1 MVLER
6 VAMKGN
12 IIFRISDQNLYI
24 DLILVEN
31 IYPVLFTC
39 LDDYKNMYI
48 SVCYYADGTKTC
60 WLLTKTD
67 PEKLIALLS
76 NKVTIRELFESDELW
91 SVCSTEDEE
100 NIYVEKIADYRSFDP
115 VAFPVKGEYMDADSG
130 EFTEEISV
138 LQQRLTSHT

>member
-1 MVLER
+1 MNKDVL
-6 VAMKGN
+6 
-12 IIFRISDQNLYI
+12 FQISEIKLYE

-39 LDDYKNMYI
+39 IDDFWNTYL
-48 SVCYYADGTKTC
+48 SVCYYADGVKTC

-115 VAFPVKGEYMDADSG
+115 TVFPVEGEYMDADSG

-138 LQQRLTSHT
+138 LQQRLASYT

>member
-1 MVLER
+1 MNKDVSF
-6 VAMKGN
+6 K
-12 IIFRISDQNLYI
+12 ISGVKLYE

-39 LDDYKNMYI
+39 IDDFWNTYL
-48 SVCYYADGTKTC
+48 SVCYYADGVKTC

-76 NKVTIRELFESDELW
+76 NNVTIRELFESDELW
-91 SVCSTEDEE
+91 SVCSTEDKE

-115 VAFPVKGEYMDADSG
+115 AAFPAEGEYIDADNG
-130 EFTEEISV
+130 EFEEEISV
-138 LQQRLTSHT
+138 LQQRLASHT

>member
-1 MVLER
+1 MNKDVL
-6 VAMKGN
+6 
-12 IIFRISDQNLYI
+12 FQISGVKLYE

-39 LDDYKNMYI
+39 IDDFLNTYL

-60 WLLTKTD
+60 WLLAKTA
-67 PEKLIALLS
+67 PEKIINLLS

-91 SVCSTEDEE
+91 LVCSTEDEE

-115 VAFPVKGEYMDADSG
+115 AAFPVKGEYMDADSG

-138 LQQRLTSHT
+138 LQQRLASHT